1 MWASWFSAAHC
12 TGVIMARFDRQ
23 IATALRLIQKNGQ
36 LVQWRQLQRTD
47 DPSDPAA
54 VIEGPPVDRNV
65 YICFLPVDKD
75 NKEFINYLRG
85 TNEIKMGSL
94 IGLMGNV
101 PFTPDGSDYVI
112 RDGKTLEIFNIE
124 LLSPNG
130 QKVLYT
136 VEFKG

>member
-1 MWASWFSAAHC
+1 
-12 TGVIMARFDRQ
+12 MARFDRQ
-23 IATALRLIQKNGQ
+23 IATALRLIKKNGQ
-36 LVQWRQLQRTD
+36 LVKWRQLQRAD

-54 VIEGPPVDRNV
+54 VIESAPVDRDV

-101 PFTPDGSDYVI
+101 PFVPDASNLVI
-112 RDGKTLEIFNIE
+112 RDGVQLEIFNIE

>member
-1 MWASWFSAAHC
+1 
-12 TGVIMARFDRQ
+12 MARFDRQ
-23 IATALRLIQKNGQ
+23 IATALRLIKKNGQ
-36 LVQWRQLQRTD
+36 LVKWRQLQRAD

-54 VIEGPPVDRNV
+54 VIESNPVDRNV

-94 IGLMGNV
+94 IGLMGQV
-101 PFTPDGSDYVI
+101 SFEPDAADVVM
-112 RDGKTLEIFNIE
+112 RDGKPLEIFNID

-130 QKVLYT
+130 QKILYT

>member
-1 MWASWFSAAHC
+1 M
-12 TGVIMARFDRQ
+12 GRFDRQ
-23 IATALRLIQKNGQ
+23 IATALRLIKKNGQ
-36 LVQWRQLQRTD
+36 LVQWRQLQR
-47 DPSDPAA
+47 SDVPGKPWE
-54 VIEGPPVDRNV
+54 VSSQPPVDRNV

-94 IGLMGNV
+94 IGLMGQV
-101 PFTPDGSDYVI
+101 SFEPDAADFVI
-112 RDGKTLEIFNIE
+112 RDGKQLEIFNVD

-130 QKVLYT
+130 QKILYT

>member
-1 MWASWFSAAHC
+1 
-12 TGVIMARFDRQ
+12 MARFDRQ
-23 IATALRLIQKNGQ
+23 IETALRLIKKNGQ
-36 LVQWRQLQRTD
+36 LIKWRQKQWTD
-47 DPSDPAA
+47 DPLDPAA
-54 VIEGPPVDRNV
+54 VIEAPPVDHDA

-85 TNEIKMGSL
+85 TNEIKVGSL

-101 PFTPDGSDYVI
+101 SFIPDASDYVI
-112 RDGKTLEIFNIE
+112 RNNKPLEIFNLD

-136 VEFKG
+136 IEFKG

>member
-1 MWASWFSAAHC
+1 MWAGRLCAAHG

-23 IATALRLIQKNGQ
+23 IATALRLIKKNGQ
-36 LVQWRQLQRTD
+36 LVQWRQLQRTEN
-47 DPSDPAA
+47 PAEPGE
-54 VIEGPPVDRNV
+54 VISAPPIDRNV

-94 IGLMGNV
+94 IGLMGQV
-101 PFTPDGSDYVI
+101 SFTPDPADLVI
-112 RDGKTLEIFNIE
+112 RDGVTLEMFNVD

-130 QKVLYT
+130 QKILYT

>member
-1 MWASWFSAAHC
+1 
-12 TGVIMARFDRQ
+12 MARFDRQ
-23 IATALRLIQKNGQ
+23 IATALRLIKKNGQ
-36 LVQWRQLQRTD
+36 LVQWRQLQRAD

-54 VIEGPPVDRNV
+54 VIESDPVDRNV

-94 IGLMGNV
+94 IGLMGQV
-101 PFTPDGSDYVI
+101 SFEPDAADVVM
-112 RDGKTLEIFNIE
+112 RDGKPLEIFNID

-130 QKVLYT
+130 QKILYT

>member
-1 MWASWFSAAHC
+1 M
-12 TGVIMARFDRQ
+12 GRFDRQ
-23 IATALRLIQKNGQ
+23 IATALRLIKKNGQ
-36 LVQWRQLQRTD
+36 LVQWRQFQRAD

-54 VIEGPPVDRNV
+54 VIESAPVDRDV

-94 IGLMGNV
+94 IGLMGQV
-101 PFTPDGSDYVI
+101 SFEPDAADVVM
-112 RDGKTLEIFNIE
+112 RDGKPLEIFNVD

-130 QKVLYT
+130 QKILYT

>member
-1 MWASWFSAAHC
+1 
-12 TGVIMARFDRQ
+12 MARFDRQ
-23 IATALRLIQKNGQ
+23 IATALRLIKKNGQ

-54 VIEGPPVDRNV
+54 VIEGPPVDRDV
-65 YICFLPVDKD
+65 FICFLPVDKD
-75 NKEFINYLRG
+75 NKEFINFLRG
-85 TNEIKMGSL
+85 TNEIKVGSL

-101 PFTPDGSDYVI
+101 SFEPGASDYVI
-112 RDGKTLEIFNIE
+112 RDGKPLEIFNID

-130 QKVLYT
+130 QKILYT

>member
-1 MWASWFSAAHC
+1 
-12 TGVIMARFDRQ
+12 MARFDRQ

-47 DPSDPAA
+47 DPADPAA
-54 VIEGPPVDRNV
+54 VIEGPPVDHNV

-75 NKEFINYLRG
+75 TKEFIAYLRG
-85 TNEIKMGSL
+85 TNEIKIGSV

-112 RDGKTLEIFNIE
+112 RDGKSLEIFNID